1 MSAPVVVGVDG
12 SPESLAA
19 LDWAADEAS
28 RRAAPLRLVHAW
40 PSPVTPLSVLGTAD
54 LERQQADVVLRE
66 AELRARERCRDS
78 VVTAVHLPG
87 DAVRALLAEADGAG
101 LLVLGS
107 RGLGVVTGF
116 LVGSVSHRVLGR
128 AACPVVLVRRG
139 EAAAGPDGPAGADGT
154 AASAGAGGPAGT
166 AAAGPEVV
174 GPEVVGPEVVGPEV
188 VAGVDPYAGADEV
201 LAHAFEAAG
210 RLGLPVRAVYA
221 WTLPPSY
228 QYAGIA
234 AGVDVTAE
242 MSSQARRELVRLLQ
256 PWREKYPQVTVVE
269 ETVNARPARVLAE
282 RAAGAE
288 LLVVGRR
295 VRRSPVGVHVG
306 AVAHAVLHHAP
317 CPVAVVPYE
326 RVREQERAWDRGESD
341 EDPREAG

>member
-28 RRAAPLRLVHAW
+28 RRGAPLRLVHAW

-54 LERQQADVVLRE
+54 LERRQADVVLRE
-66 AELRARERCRDS
+66 AELRARDRCPEAA
-78 VVTAVHLPG
+78 VTAVHVPG
-87 DAVRALLAEADGAG
+87 DAVRALVVEAGEAG

-107 RGLGVVTGF
+107 RGLGTVAGF

-139 EAAAGPDGPAGADGT
+139 EDPDAPAGA
-154 AASAGAGGPAGT
+154 
-166 AAAGPEVV
+166 
-174 GPEVVGPEVVGPEV
+174 EV
-188 VAGVDPYAGADEV
+188 VAGVDPYDGADEV
-201 LAHAFEAAG
+201 LAHAFESAA
-210 RLGLPVRAVYA
+210 RLRLPVRAVYA

-234 AGVDVTAE
+234 AGVDVTGE
-242 MSSQARRELVRLLQ
+242 MSAQARRELAALIL
-256 PWREKYPQVTVVE
+256 PWRAKYPQVTVVE

-282 RAAGAE
+282 RAADAE

-326 RVREQERAWDRGESD
+326 RVREQERGADAD
-341 EDPREAG
+341 TP